1 MLHEV
6 SELRVE
12 PGHRLWIRFSDGVEG
27 VVDLSVLVGRGV
39 FAPLADEAAF
49 ARATVD
55 EFRAVR
61 WPNGADLAPDAM
73 HAALKRHGRWRPALV
88 GTAQPA

>member
-12 PGHRLWIRFSDGVEG
+12 PGYRLWIRFSDGVEG
-27 VVDLSVLVGRGV
+27 VVDLSAMVGRGV
-39 FAPLADEAAF
+39 FAPLVDEAAF
-49 ARATVD
+49 AGASID
-55 EFRAVR
+55 EFGTVC

-73 HAALKRHGRWRPALV
+73 HAALKRQGRWRPALA